1 MKRTILIAAL
11 LLNGLT
17 FASKAMGIDRICTD
31 NTPLFYR
38 YQHKR
43 LIANLRKG
51 TEVMR
56 YRRVRDKHLV
66 RTTEYGLGYVA
77 SDTLCSYD

>member
-17 FASKAMGIDRICTD
+17 FASKAMGIDRICTS
-31 NTPLFYR
+31 TGLYYR

-43 LIANLRKG
+43 SIANLQKG

-56 YRRVRDKHLV
+56 YRRVRDKYLV

-77 SDTLCSYD
+77 QESLCSYE